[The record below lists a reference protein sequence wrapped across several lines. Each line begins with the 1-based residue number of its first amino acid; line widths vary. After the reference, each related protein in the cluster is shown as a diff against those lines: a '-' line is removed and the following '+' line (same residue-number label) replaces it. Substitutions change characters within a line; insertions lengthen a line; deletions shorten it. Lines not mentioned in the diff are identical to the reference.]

1 MKLFVAFLL
10 CLFASVDA
18 FGQSWKDTLLAAQ
31 NDFQN
36 KDYESAYERMLS
48 AQRLAPSD
56 VNLSRDL
63 GTIAFRNKA
72 FDAATQAFEG
82 LSKQENQAE
91 YWHNLALTYQEQN
104 EINSAIEAYK
114 NALKINPDLAES
126 RYNLAQLLRNKK
138 QQDSP
143 QNEENKKD
151 QNKEESDENEQ
162 SENQNNGDNSQKS
175 QNQDNKESD
184 REQQNDSMNQ
194 QDDNDN
200 RTEEVQS
207 KLSSKKMERL
217 LEDLL
222 KQEFETQRRLKA
234 RTKEGKEVEVKS
246 GKRY

>member
-1 MKLFVAFLL
+1 MKLFIAFIL

-18 FGQSWKDTLLAAQ
+18 FGQSWKDTLIAAQ

-36 KDYESAYERMLS
+36 KDYANAYERMLS

-72 FDAATQAFEG
+72 FDVATQAFEG
-82 LSKQENQAE
+82 LSKYENQGE

-104 EINSAIEAYK
+104 EIENAIEAYK
-114 NALKINPDLAES
+114 NALKINPSLAES
-126 RYNLAQLLRNKK
+126 RYNLAQLLRQQK
-138 QQDSP
+138 QQDTS
-143 QNEENKKD
+143 QNEQNESDHNNEEN
-151 QNKEESDENEQ
+151 DENEK
-162 SENQNNGDNSQKS
+162 SENQNNGENSQNS

-184 REQQNDSMNQ
+184 SEQQNDSMNQ
-194 QDDNDN
+194 KDGNDDG
-200 RTEEVQS
+200 TEEVQS